1 MLYSGERCLKYEKDG
16 VKSCR
21 VSVQRGG
28 SAHYDG
34 VPLEKILEDETMKLV
49 HDKSGELIIMKNPHK
64 GNEGIGPEAPS
75 KEEFILTED
84 FKGMQNRIRAVHHF

>member
-1 MLYSGERCLKYEKDG
+1 MLSSGERCYKYEKDG

-34 VPLEKILEDETMKLV
+34 VPLTKIVKDETRMLV
-49 HDKSGELIIMKNPHK
+49 RDKSGDLIIMKNPDK
-64 GNEGIGPEAPS
+64 DNESIGPEAPS

-84 FKGMQNRIRAVHHF
+84 FKGMHNLIRAV